1 MLFLYNLIILLASQ
15 VVKLLVLFS
24 PKMKLFVN
32 GRKIVF
38 STLQSKINPNDKII
52 WFHAASLGEYEQGL
66 PVIEKIKAKFPNHK
80 IIVTFFSPSGYEVRK
95 NNSVADVTVYLPLD
109 TISNAKQFIELVHPE
124 MAFFIK
130 YEYWPNYLNE
140 LKKQQIKTYLI
151 SGIFRENQAFFKWYG
166 KFYRNALKTFDCF
179 FVQNESSK
187 TLLQSIGFNNIKVS
201 GDTRFDRVVS
211 ILERDNSLDFMDSF
225 TSFGKTKRTTIVIG
239 SSWPKDEE
247 LLVNFINQS
256 ADDIKFI
263 IAPHNIKHEQISNL
277 KNQIQKKIILY
288 SEKDERLT
296 RAERTGVSKQ
306 LQHDKIEE
314 FQVFIIDTIGILT
327 KIYSY
332 ADIAYVG
339 GGFGNPGVHNIL
351 EPATFGVPIVIGP
364 NYSHFAEA
372 TALVHQEGCISIS
385 NQNEL
390 DDAFNLLINNEDERL
405 EKGHICSTF
414 VQMNK
419 GATQTIINHINKV

>member
-1 MLFLYNLIILLASQ
+1 MLFLYNLIIIFASQ
-15 VVKLLVLFS
+15 VVKLLALFS
-24 PKMKLFVN
+24 PKMKLFVD
-32 GRKIVF
+32 GRKEVF
-38 STLQSKINPNDKII
+38 SILKSKINTTDKTI

-66 PVIEKIKAKFPNHK
+66 PVIEKIKVQFPNHK
-80 IIVTFFSPSGYEVRK
+80 IVVTFFSPSGYEVRK
-95 NNSVADVTVYLPLD
+95 NNTVADATVYLPLD
-109 TISNAKQFIELVHPE
+109 TKSNAQKFIKAINPELV
-124 MAFFIK
+124 FFIK

-140 LKKQQIKTYLI
+140 LKKQNIKTYLI

-166 KFYRNALKTFDCF
+166 GFYRNALKTFEYF

-187 TLLQSIGFNNIKVS
+187 NLIQSIGFNNVKIS

-211 ILERDNSLDFMDSF
+211 ILERDNSLDFIKQFKDN
-225 TSFGKTKRTTIVIG
+225 KTTIVIG
-239 SSWPKDEE
+239 SSWPKDES
-247 LLVNFINQS
+247 LFVNYINNAS
-256 ADDIKFI
+256 DEIKFI
-263 IAPHNIKHEQISNL
+263 IAPHNIKADQISNL
-277 KNQIQKKIILY
+277 KSQITKSSVLF
-288 SEKDERLT
+288 SEKSNVDL
-296 RAERTGVSKQ
+296 SN
-306 LQHDKIEE
+306 
-314 FQVFIIDTIGILT
+314 FNVFIIDTIGILT

-351 EPATFGVPIVIGP
+351 EPATFGVPIIIGP

-390 DDAFNLLINNEDERL
+390 NEAFDNLISNEDVRH

-419 GATQTIINHINKV
+419 GATEVILKHII

>member
-15 VVKLLVLFS
+15 VVKLLALFS
-24 PKMKLFVN
+24 LKMKLFVN
-32 GRKIVF
+32 GRKEVF
-38 STLQSKINPNDKII
+38 SILQSKINPNDKTI

-66 PVIEKIKAKFPNHK
+66 PVIEKIKEKFPNHK
-80 IIVTFFSPSGYEVRK
+80 IVVTFFSPSGYEVRK
-95 NNSVADVTVYLPLD
+95 NNIVADATVYLPLD
-109 TISNAKQFIELVHPE
+109 TKSNAQKFIKTINPELV
-124 MAFFIK
+124 FFIK

-140 LKKQQIKTYLI
+140 LKKLQIKTYLI

-166 KFYRNALKTFDCF
+166 GFYKNALKTFEYF

-187 TLLQSIGFNNIKVS
+187 KLIQSIGFNNVKVS

-211 ILERDNSLDFMDSF
+211 ILERGNSLDFIENFKDN
-225 TSFGKTKRTTIVIG
+225 KTTIVIG
-239 SSWPKDEE
+239 SSWPKDEN
-247 LLVNFINQS
+247 LLVEYINKSS
-256 ADDIKFI
+256 AEIKFI
-263 IAPHNIKHEQISNL
+263 IAPHNIKAEQIHEL
-277 KNQIQKKIILY
+277 KKSITKKTMLF
-288 SEKDERLT
+288 SENVET
-296 RAERTGVSKQ
+296 RHALSLHENN
-306 LQHDKIEE
+306 
-314 FQVFIIDTIGILT
+314 VFIIDTIGILT

-390 DDAFNLLINNEDERL
+390 NEAFNNLIFNEDIRH

-419 GATQTIINHINKV
+419 GATDIILKHIS

>member
-1 MLFLYNLIILLASQ
+1 MLFLYNLIIIFASQ
-15 VVKLLVLFS
+15 VVKLLALFS
-24 PKMKLFVN
+24 PKMKLFVD
-32 GRKIVF
+32 GRKEVF
-38 STLQSKINPNDKII
+38 SILKSKINTTDKTI

-66 PVIEKIKAKFPNHK
+66 PVIEKIKVQFPNHK
-80 IIVTFFSPSGYEVRK
+80 IVVTFFSPSGYEVRK
-95 NNSVADVTVYLPLD
+95 NNTVADATVYLPLD
-109 TISNAKQFIELVHPE
+109 TKSNAQKFIKAINPELV
-124 MAFFIK
+124 FFIK

-140 LKKQQIKTYLI
+140 LKKQNIKTYLI

-166 KFYRNALKTFDCF
+166 GFYRNALKTFEYF

-187 TLLQSIGFNNIKVS
+187 NLIQSIGFNNVKIS

-211 ILERDNSLDFMDSF
+211 ILERDNSLDFIKQFKDN
-225 TSFGKTKRTTIVIG
+225 KTTIVIG
-239 SSWPKDEE
+239 SSWPKDES
-247 LLVNFINQS
+247 LLVNYINNAS
-256 ADDIKFI
+256 DEIKFI
-263 IAPHNIKHEQISNL
+263 IAPHNIKADQISNL
-277 KNQIQKKIILY
+277 KSQITKSSVLF
-288 SEKDERLT
+288 SEKSNVDL
-296 RAERTGVSKQ
+296 SN
-306 LQHDKIEE
+306 
-314 FQVFIIDTIGILT
+314 FNVFIIDTIGILT

-351 EPATFGVPIVIGP
+351 EPATFGVPIIIGP

-390 DDAFNLLINNEDERL
+390 NEAFDNLISNEDVRH

-419 GATQTIINHINKV
+419 GATEVILKHII